1 MKARSTVETMK
12 RFRRKSPLL
21 YLLPLIF
28 IAACQPALAAV
39 PRPTPSTLVV
49 QSTPA
54 LEPLKGVYRAC
65 VEELENTGLVLLDA
79 PAASIDLNKPGL
91 ALRWGVV
98 GQLPEHAFVVGQEEL
113 VIIAHP
119 QNPLNG
125 ITLPVLQAIY
135 SGAQRSWPQ
144 YQPPLE
150 TQPWVYLS
158 EDDVQGI
165 FEAAVLDNQPPSARV
180 VSLAPDPSAMR
191 EAVAAN
197 PAAIGFLPRRWLD
210 ETVKALPI
218 KGLDAGRLRQPIIAV
233 SRSDPQG
240 SEKAWLLC
248 LQERLSE

>member
-1 MKARSTVETMK
+1 MKARSIVETMK
-12 RFRRKSPLL
+12 RLRRKSSLL
-21 YLLPLIF
+21 YLLPLILF
-28 IAACQPALAAV
+28 AACQPALVAV
-39 PRPTPSTLVV
+39 PRPTPSTLVI

-54 LEPLKGVYRAC
+54 LEPLGKVYRAC
-65 VEELENTGLVLLDA
+65 VEELENSGLVLLDT

-91 ALRWGVV
+91 ALRWGAGVL
-98 GQLPEHAFVVGQEEL
+98 LPEHAFIVGQEEL

-119 QNPLNG
+119 RNPLNS

-144 YQPPLE
+144 SQPPLE

-165 FEAAVLDNQPPSARV
+165 FEAAALDDQPPSARV

-191 EAVAAN
+191 EAVAAS

-218 KGLDAGRLRQPIIAV
+218 EGLDAGRLRQPIIAV
-233 SRSDPQG
+233 SRSGPQG
-240 SEKAWLLC
+240 SEKTWLLC
-248 LQERLSE
+248 LQQRLSE